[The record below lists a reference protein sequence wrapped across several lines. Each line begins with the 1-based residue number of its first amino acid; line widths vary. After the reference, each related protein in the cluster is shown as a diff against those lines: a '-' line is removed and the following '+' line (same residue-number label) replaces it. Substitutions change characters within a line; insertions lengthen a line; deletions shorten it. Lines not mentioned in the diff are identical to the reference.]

1 MVRTPLFKK
10 RIRFKKIEKK
20 KVDIGKLA
28 AAAVAVSIHESLQ
41 EYAAAAAAAVE
52 IHELLK
58 AVAVPQPT
66 VPQAAPS
73 SWVVSWRIEASTH
86 LYRRGRIES
95 W

>member
-1 MVRTPLFKK
+1 MVGTPLLKK

-20 KVDIGKLA
+20 KVYIGKLA

-41 EYAAAAAAAVE
+41 EYAAAAAVAVE

-73 SWVVSWRIEASTH
+73 SWVVSWRLEASAH
-86 LYRRGRIES
+86 LHRRGRIRS